1 MAFDYSVKFELK
13 LENYANAQLYKDK
26 HVVES
31 GIVTDRQVDI
41 LAGQYEV
48 MTGHKTWLSATG
60 CGGVVSWNIVSWNIV
75 HGDKM
80 LVVMYDV
87 PYDHLWY
94 ENTLAIGIFPQGN
107 IKEYYN
113 KMYYDVE
120 NGFKRATFGKSIGVL
135 CYKGDTEYYIEAT
148 MDEQHDPSIQ
158 V

>member
-13 LENYANAQLYKDK
+13 LENYANARLYKDK

-31 GIVTDRQVDI
+31 GVVNDRQVDI

-48 MTGHKTWLSATG
+48 MTGHKTWLSASG
-60 CGGVVSWNIVSWNIV
+60 CGGVVSWNIG

-107 IKEYYN
+107 IEEYYN

-120 NGFKRATFGKSIGVL
+120 NGFKRETFGESSAVI
-135 CYKGDTEYYIEAT
+135 CYKGDTDYYIEAM
-148 MDEQHDPSIQ
+148 MDEQYDPSIK
-158 V
+158 VL